1 MLIMA
6 ATKADIIAQLQK
18 NILHLQG
25 FKRLSTDNAAQIKL
39 GPIDN
44 AFPNGCFP
52 LAAVHEFISEGR
64 ESTATTDGFVAC
76 LVSALMVSSG
86 ACVWISSS
94 PTVFPPALKA
104 FGIEPD
110 KIIFIEI
117 KNAKV
122 ALWVIEEALKYDGL
136 AAVVGELQELSF
148 TESRRFQLA
157 VEQSRVTGFI
167 IRDHPRNLNINA
179 CVSRW
184 RISPLLS
191 SSENNLPG
199 IGFPR
204 WNIELLKIRNGKPGE
219 WQMEWSHGR
228 FHPVTPFVTLLQ
240 QEQKR
245 KTG

>member
-1 MLIMA
+1 MPV
-6 ATKADIIAQLQK
+6 TKADIIAQLQK
-18 NILHLQG
+18 DILPLQG
-25 FKRLSTDNAAQIKL
+25 FRQLPADKAAQIKL
-39 GPIDN
+39 GPIDA

-52 LAAVHEFISEGR
+52 LAAIHEFITER
-64 ESTATTDGFVAC
+64 TEYTAATDGFVAC
-76 LVSALMVSSG
+76 LVSALMLQGG
-86 ACVWISSS
+86 ACVWINSS

-117 KNAKV
+117 KNVKD
-122 ALWVIEEALKYDGL
+122 ALWTIEESLKCDGL
-136 AAVVGELQELSF
+136 AAVVGELRELSF

-167 IRDHPRNLNINA
+167 IRDHPGNLNINA

-184 RISPLLS
+184 RISPLSS

-204 WNIELLKIRNGKPGE
+204 WNIELLKIRNGIPGS
-219 WQMEWSHGR
+219 WQMEWSHRR
-228 FHPVTPFVTLLQ
+228 FHPVTPFITLLQ